1 MAGNLFA
8 APEIDCPI
16 CGRIARFW
24 APPAWLDP
32 PRFAL
37 QRLLARWQ
45 HRVLPAHLHC
55 PHCHTRFVDAW
66 ELPRIV
72 VGYHGCHRDFAH
84 GLVRG
89 RISLAE
95 WQASRN
101 DYDWL
106 GEGIYFWEHAP
117 GRAWQWARE
126 RHGAE
131 GAVVAAEIALGRCL
145 DLSDIDFV
153 DLLRES
159 YEDTVRVYGERGA
172 PLPANSGREFKL
184 RRLDRA
190 VLDRLTTATDPPGGL
205 GFQTVRCPF
214 EEGAPVYPGAMI
226 RTQSHIQIA
235 VRDRACL
242 RLPLIFLSPREV

>member
-8 APEIDCPI
+8 PPEIDCPSW
-16 CGRIARFW
+16 GRRARSW
-24 APPAWLDP
+24 APPALLDP

-37 QRLLARWQ
+37 HRLLARWY
-45 HRVLPAHLHC
+45 HRALPARLHC

-72 VGYHGCHRDFAH
+72 VGYHGCHRDFAQ

-89 RISLAE
+89 RISLEE

-126 RHGAE
+126 RHGAD
-131 GAVVAAEIALGRCL
+131 GAVVAAEIELGRCL
-145 DLSDIDFV
+145 DLGDTRFTT
-153 DLLRES
+153 LLRLVH
-159 YEDTVRVYGERGA
+159 EDTVRWYADEGLK
-172 PLPANSGREFKL
+172 LPQNRGREGKL
-184 RRLDRA
+184 RRLDCLIVDQTVAFLDQRA
-190 VLDRLTTATDPPGGL
+190 ALSV
-205 GFQTVRCPF
+205 QTVRCPF
-214 EEGAPVYPGAMI
+214 EEGEPAYDGGMI
-226 RTQSHIQIA
+226 RSQSHVQIA
-235 VRDRACL
+235 VRDRNCL
-242 RLPLIFLSPREV
+242 RRPILLVQPRGG